1 MSTNDKARLE
11 LHRRLEE
18 VLGAEEASTLMSHI
32 PPVTWDQVAT
42 KDDLRALEASL
53 RSEIS
58 VSASGL
64 RAEMADLRTEMAEL
78 RTELRTDMADLRTEL
93 RTDMAD
99 LRTDMADLRTELH
112 TGTATLRADI
122 SNAITRQTRWM
133 LGVAVALTSVMITVT
148 QLAP

>member
-93 RTDMAD
+93 
-99 LRTDMADLRTELH
+99 H

>member
-11 LHRRLEE
+11 LHRRLEA

-64 RAEMADLRTEMAEL
+64 RAEMADLRTDLRTEMAEL
-78 RTELRTDMADLRTEL
+78 RTELRTDMADLRTEF
-93 RTDMAD
+93 RTDMAE
-99 LRTDMADLRTELH
+99 LRTEMH
-112 TGTATLRADI
+112 TGTATLRTDI
-122 SNAITRQTRWM
+122 SDAITRQTRWM
-133 LGVAVALTSVMITVT
+133 LGVALALTSVMITVT

>member
-11 LHRRLEE
+11 LHRRLEA

-64 RAEMADLRTEMAEL
+64 RAEMADLRTELRTDMAEL
-78 RTELRTDMADLRTEL
+78 RTEM
-93 RTDMAD
+93 
-99 LRTDMADLRTELH
+99 H
-112 TGTATLRADI
+112 TGTATLRTDI
-122 SNAITRQTRWM
+122 SDAITRQTRWM
-133 LGVAVALTSVMITVT
+133 LGVALALTSVMITVT